1 MYHNTVS
8 VKTLPTFLLRLCV
21 VVRSLV
27 CVYIKTKMPMSQI
40 SPLCRIG
47 FMYAARQIHSN
58 GNAMRRSYILLS
70 SLNNITFEMNN
81 VVVAQLAS
89 SGHVVVY

>member
-1 MYHNTVS
+1 
-8 VKTLPTFLLRLCV
+8 
-21 VVRSLV
+21 
-27 CVYIKTKMPMSQI
+27 MSQI

-70 SLNNITFEMNN
+70 SLNNITFKMNH
-81 VVVAQLAS
+81 VVAVQLAS